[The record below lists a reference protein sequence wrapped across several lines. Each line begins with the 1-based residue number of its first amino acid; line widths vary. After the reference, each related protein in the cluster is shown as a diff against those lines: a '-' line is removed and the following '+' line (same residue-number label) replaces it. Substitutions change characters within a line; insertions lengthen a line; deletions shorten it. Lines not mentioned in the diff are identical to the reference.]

1 MVLESLTNPLKAEK
15 RPAQMIL
22 LGALYTSVAFLLSL
36 WIFLEYSSLIAVFFI
51 VFACVPIVY
60 NTIRL
65 EEKKDERETN
75 EIVLLKEHSKALMVF
90 MFLFLGITIT
100 VAIWYIFLPTETV
113 SVLFSTQTDTF
124 HSINGNV
131 VGMATFQDQMGQFSK
146 IFLNNFKVMLFCL
159 LFSFIYGIGA
169 IFILTWNATVIGVA
183 IGMTI
188 RKALAGVAASS
199 GLVKVAAYFQ
209 IFTYGFLRY
218 AIHGVFEILAYFV
231 AGLAGGIISIA
242 IIRHNFG
249 TNKFER
255 ILWDATDLILA
266 SLVILVLAGV
276 LEVWVTPLIF

>member
-15 RPAQMIL
+15 RPTQMIL
-22 LGALYTSVAFLLSL
+22 LGLLYTSIAILLSL
-36 WIFLEYSSLIAVFFI
+36 WIFKEQSSLIAVFLI

-65 EEKKDERETN
+65 EEKKDERESN
-75 EIVLLKEHSKALMVF
+75 EIILLKEHSKALMVF
-90 MFLFLGITIT
+90 MFLFLGITIS
-100 VAIWYIFLPTETV
+100 VAIWFIFLPNDV
-113 SVLFSTQTDTF
+113 IVVLFSTQTDTI
-124 HSINGNV
+124 HSINGSV
-131 VGMATFQDQMGQFSK
+131 VGMYAQLGSFST
-146 IFLNNFKVMLFCL
+146 IFMNNFKVLLFCL
-159 LFSFIYGIGA
+159 LFSFIYGLGA

-188 RKALAGVAASS
+188 RKALADVALST
-199 GLVKVAAYFQ
+199 GMVKVAAYLQ

-218 AIHGVFEILAYFV
+218 AIHGVFEILAYFI

-249 TNKFER
+249 TKKFER
-255 ILWDATDLILA
+255 ILWDATDLILI
-266 SLVILVLAGV
+266 SLVVLLLAGI